1 MADPTREQAKLIKAA
16 KTFSKKISPLLEN
29 TGNIIDQ
36 ARSLFSA
43 YASAGY
49 HALLIPQKFG
59 GMGLDYQSA
68 GLVYETLSYEL
79 PGTLHGTITSAHC
92 SEMIQNAYQNSFHE
106 QILSSIAKDKLCSG
120 FCLTEDSGGSDI
132 SSIFTTVRRSEKGFV
147 INGRKSIVINHAIA
161 GVFIVFATSSPD
173 RGRAGI
179 NAFLVRS
186 NLPGVQKSDPY
197 VIEGFQGSVLGSVI
211 FKEVK
216 IPGECLLGDEGS
228 GYLLFMETLDKGRP
242 LVAASCVGE
251 ASRALDLITV
261 MAKQRTQFGKTL
273 DSFQGIS
280 FQLADLATR
289 LAASRLLYLNAL
301 ERIDNGQPFTME
313 SSMSKLHAA
322 ETLHA
327 IAGFGME
334 ILGHRSVIE
343 SNVIT
348 RIFHDSLL
356 MKNIDGTANVQKMV
370 IASQL

>member
-1 MADPTREQAKLIKAA
+1 MADPTREQAKLIKSA
-16 KTFSKKISPLLEN
+16 KRFSKKVSPLLEKSAD
-29 TGNIIDQ
+29 IIEQ

-43 YASAGY
+43 FASAGY

-59 GMGLDYQSA
+59 GMGLDYKSA
-68 GLVYETLSYEL
+68 GLVYETLSHGL
-79 PGTLHGTITSAHC
+79 PGTLHGPITSAHC
-92 SEMIQNAYQNSFHE
+92 SEMIQNACKNSFHE
-106 QILSSIAKDKLCSG
+106 QILSSIAKEKMGSG

-132 SSIFTTVRRSEKGFV
+132 SSIFTNVRKTGKGFV

-161 GVFIVFATSSPD
+161 GIFIVFATSSPD
-173 RGRAGI
+173 KGRAGI
-179 NAFLVRS
+179 NAFLVKS
-186 NLPGVQKSDPY
+186 NLPGVLKSDPY
-197 VIEGFQGSVLGSVI
+197 VIEGFQGSVLGSVT
-211 FKEVK
+211 FKDVRV
-216 IPGECLLGDEGS
+216 PRECLLGEEGS

-251 ASRALDLITV
+251 ASRALDLIIVT
-261 MAKQRTQFGKTL
+261 AKQRTQFGKTL

-289 LAASRLLYLNAL
+289 LAASRLLYLDAL

-327 IAGFGME
+327 VAGFGME

-343 SNVIT
+343 SNEIT
-348 RIFHDSLL
+348 RIFQDSLL
-356 MKNIDGTANVQKMV
+356 MKNIDGTSNVQKMV